1 MQSFPS
7 HVDAW
12 SSGQI
17 GSKLWLCQ
25 ELEKLPALEN
35 RPQTVWILGGW
46 EGTLGFLMLARG
58 KIPIEKLRSFDLDPE
73 STRAANIHNELWVWR
88 DWTFQAFCE
97 DVNKIDYADHARWS
111 SPPPTLII
119 NTSTEH
125 FPSRDWFSRIP
136 KNTLLALQSNDLKL
150 DDHVDPMHSMQELE
164 TAFPLAET
172 LFKGELRFDYP
183 NMSYTRRMLI
193 GRR

>member
-73 STRAANIHNELWVWR
+73 STRAASACGAL
-88 DWTFQAFCE
+88 
-97 DVNKIDYADHARWS
+97 
-111 SPPPTLII
+111 LILGLC
-119 NTSTEH
+119 S
-125 FPSRDWFSRIP
+125 
-136 KNTLLALQSNDLKL
+136 
-150 DDHVDPMHSMQELE
+150 
-164 TAFPLAET
+164 
-172 LFKGELRFDYP
+172 
-183 NMSYTRRMLI
+183 
-193 GRR
+193 